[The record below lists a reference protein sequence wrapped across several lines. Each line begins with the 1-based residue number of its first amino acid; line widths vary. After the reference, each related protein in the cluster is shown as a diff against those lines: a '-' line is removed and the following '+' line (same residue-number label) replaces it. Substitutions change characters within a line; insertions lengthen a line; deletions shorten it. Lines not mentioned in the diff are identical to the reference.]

1 MSRKLAVIGMLLA
14 TMVAAASVH
23 AGSGKGHSYGPP
35 SGGMMETGQ
44 GIDRMAKVLKLTDA
58 QQTQIKSLLD
68 AEKEKMKPVFE
79 SIHEKRDQLR
89 TLSEA
94 TSFDEAAVRTIATA
108 IAQEE
113 IELMVSRTRTQSKIN
128 ALLTADQ
135 RELLKNLRPDM
146 DRRPPPPDDRE
157 Q

>member
-1 MSRKLAVIGMLLA
+1 MSRKFVVIGMLLA

-23 AGSGKGHSYGPP
+23 AGSGKGHVNGPP
-35 SGGMMETGQ
+35 PGGMMEPGQ

-58 QQTQIKSLLD
+58 QQTQIKALLD
-68 AEKEKMKPVFE
+68 AEKERMKPVFE
-79 SIHEKRDQLR
+79 SVHEKRDQLR
-89 TLSEA
+89 KLSEA

-108 IAQEE
+108 IAQQE
-113 IELMVSRTRTQSKIN
+113 IELMISRTGTQSKIN

-146 DRRPPPPDDRE
+146 DRRPPPHDAGE